1 MTTSTEQEA
10 RDTLFSVQ
18 KGKSVVVVK
27 GRKVPHGVRGVVFWE
42 GESNYGPR
50 IGIKDAA
57 GEAHWIAASNVEV
70 VLPGFPDD
78 LCRSPQPPT
87 GQTWSGILTLV
98 TPKMPSKGEHV
109 RTLDG
114 SSEGK
119 VFWVKGD
126 RLGFRVGP
134 GKDDV
139 VWANGH
145 EVTVVEDKPQIL
157 QNMVGGVGELP
168 PLSTF
173 GEPSPPMVVVDE
185 SGSMGNPGTGRES
198 LPYPYCTIRSIV
210 LHEGH
215 YLAYNEEEDFLMELT
230 EAAAKELEAVLRT

>member
-1 MTTSTEQEA
+1 MTTPAEQEA

-42 GESNYGPR
+42 GEGGLHNHGLR

-57 GEAHWIAASNVEV
+57 DTVHWTAASNVEV

-78 LCRSPQPPT
+78 LCRNPQPPA
-87 GQTWSGILTLV
+87 GQTWSGILALV

-145 EVTVVEDKPQIL
+145 EVTVVEEGLVML
-157 QNMVGGVGELP
+157 QNMTGGVGEPP
-168 PLSTF
+168 PLSVV
-173 GEPSPPMVVVDE
+173 GAEPSPPVE
-185 SGSMGNPGTGRES
+185 NPGTGRES